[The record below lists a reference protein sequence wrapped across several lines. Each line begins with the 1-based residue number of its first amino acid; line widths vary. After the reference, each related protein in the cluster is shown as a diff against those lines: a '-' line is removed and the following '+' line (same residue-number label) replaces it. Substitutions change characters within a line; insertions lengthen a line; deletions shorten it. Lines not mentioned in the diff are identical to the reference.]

1 MSGSAATVRFPRRRI
16 CDFGD
21 PESSTSIAGHKNIST
36 AEINKKPIM
45 NSQDDGSI
53 RPFSAARFL
62 LSTEMLSAARPI
74 IRNVDRK
81 GIKHENF

>member
-1 MSGSAATVRFPRRRI
+1 MKKSNVGFGRNGSFPRRRI

-45 NSQDDGSI
+45 NSQDEWIDSAVFRGTVFVEHRNAFSGSADHSKR
-53 RPFSAARFL
+53 RP
-62 LSTEMLSAARPI
+62 
-74 IRNVDRK
+74 
-81 GIKHENF
+81 